1 MTSQPRFEYMMTLT
15 ADVGELVSMGEGPLG
30 ERRVVSILGGVY
42 EGPGLRGE
50 VLPGA
55 DWQIARKDGVIDIDA
70 RYALKDQSGGT
81 VRVLSQGYRHAAPE
95 VLAALA
101 RGDDV
106 DPSTYYFRAIMR
118 FDTGAPQLE
127 WLNRTIAIAIGERKA
142 RQVILTVY
150 RLL

>member
-1 MTSQPRFEYMMTLT
+1 MEPRFEFMMTLT
-15 ADVGELVSMGEGPLG
+15 ADVGELISMGEGPLG
-30 ERRVVSILGGVY
+30 ERRVVSILGGTY

-70 RYALKDQSGGT
+70 RYALRDHGGGM

-101 RGDDV
+101 RGEDV
-106 DPSTYYFRAIMR
+106 DPSTYFFRAIMR
-118 FDTGAPQLE
+118 FDTGAPYLE
-127 WLNRTIAIAIGERKA
+127 WLNRTIAIAVGERKA
-142 RQVILTVY
+142 RQVILSVY